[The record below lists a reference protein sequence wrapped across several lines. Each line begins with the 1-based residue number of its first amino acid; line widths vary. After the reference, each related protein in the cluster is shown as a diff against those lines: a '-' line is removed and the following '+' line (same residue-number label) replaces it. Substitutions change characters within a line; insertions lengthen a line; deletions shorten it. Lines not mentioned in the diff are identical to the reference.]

1 MRFAR
6 TLTVFGLALALVAG
20 LLPSAWAQIST
31 GSIYGKVTD
40 EQSAVLPGAT
50 ITLTGANTGARTT
63 TLRTGRRVP
72 LPRTSTRP
80 PTPFPSPSRASPP
93 RSAR

>member
-6 TLTVFGLALALVAG
+6 TLTVFGLAFALVAG
-20 LLPSAWAQIST
+20 LLPSAFAQISK
-31 GSIYGKVTD
+31 GSIYGKVVD

-50 ITLTGANTGARTT
+50 ITLTGATIRPTT
-63 TLRTGRRVP
+63 QSP
-72 LPRTSTRP
+72 W
-80 PTPFPSPSRASPP
+80 PSAASPP